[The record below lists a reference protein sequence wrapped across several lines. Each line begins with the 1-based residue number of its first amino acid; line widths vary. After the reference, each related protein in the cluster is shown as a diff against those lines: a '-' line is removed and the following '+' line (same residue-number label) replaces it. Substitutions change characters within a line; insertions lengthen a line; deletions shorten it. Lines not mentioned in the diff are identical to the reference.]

1 MITTTSQQKS
11 KSRGRELLFNKFSCY
26 ILPGRVSDPNTGL
39 KEALDAEEFGLGAV
53 WISERYAVKEPAVL
67 SGAISQITSK
77 IDIAGTMFA
86 TMRNPIV
93 TASVANT
100 MQAISNNRFRLLLAK
115 GVPSHLNDMGS
126 PAITFQRLAD
136 FIPMLRSLWTGETL
150 QYEGILGKFPEL
162 VLTDRYEGPTP
173 PIIMTAIGEKSLA
186 FAGQHCDG
194 VLIHPFITTDG
205 LKKSVN
211 IVRQSAEK
219 SGRDPDSVKIYQV
232 VIVAPELQQDD
243 KEAIVD
249 GRAVT
254 YFQIPQLGEMICEI
268 NGWDKRVLDQVR
280 NHALFTDLGDNLAE
294 QKFSREQL
302 VEVSRVIPQEWLST
316 GAAAGTLTHCTSTL
330 CDFIDAGADEILLH
344 GTTPDKLKPMTDKLI
359 EVLPSRYN

>member
-1 MITTTSQQKS
+1 MTASQQKS
-11 KSRGRELLFNKFSCY
+11 KGGDRGRELLFDKFSCY
-26 ILPGRVSDPNTGL
+26 ILPGRVADPSTGL
-39 KEALDAEEFGLGAV
+39 KEALDAEAFGLGAV

-136 FIPMLRSLWTGETL
+136 FIPMLRSLWAGETVH
-150 QYEGILGKFPEL
+150 YEGILGRFPEL
-162 VLTDRYEGPTP
+162 ILTDRYEGAPP

-205 LKKSVN
+205 LKKSIN
-211 IVRQSAEK
+211 IVNQAAEQA
-219 SGRDPDSVKIYQV
+219 GRDPDSVKIYQI
-232 VIVAPELQQDD
+232 VIVAPGLQQDD

-268 NGWDKRVLDQVR
+268 NGWDKNVLNQVR
-280 NHALFTDLGDNLAE
+280 HHPLFSSLGDKLAE
-294 QKFSREQL
+294 QKFTREQL
-302 VEVSRVIPQEWLST
+302 VEVSRVIPQEWLSA
-316 GAAAGTLTHCTSTL
+316 GAAAGSLSCCAEKV
-330 CDFIDAGADEILLH
+330 CDFLDAGADEILLH
-344 GTTPDKLKPMTDKLI
+344 GTTADKLKPITEKLI
-359 EVLPSRYN
+359 DILPTKYN